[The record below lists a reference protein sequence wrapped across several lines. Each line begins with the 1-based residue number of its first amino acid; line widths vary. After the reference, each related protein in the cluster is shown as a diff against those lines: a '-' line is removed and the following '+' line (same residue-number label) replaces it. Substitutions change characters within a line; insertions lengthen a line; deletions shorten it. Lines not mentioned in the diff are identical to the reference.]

1 MTWLEL
7 RDFLNDSSNKI
18 DWNKSVEVYDADR
31 DSYHSCDTYIMPS
44 DDENPEMLVLGINF
58 PKEY

>member
-18 DWNKSVEVYDADR
+18 DWNKTVEVYDADT
-31 DSYHSCDTYIMPS
+31 DSYYDCDTYLMPP
-44 DDENPEMLVLGINF
+44 DDNNQDMLVLGINF